1 MVITQS
7 RPECRNAGPKKR
19 YKQKMFSALLTGVV
33 IDVENRSIQM
43 KESGD
48 LL

>member
-1 MVITQS
+1 MITQS

-19 YKQKMFSALLTGVV
+19 YKQKMFLALLTGV
-33 IDVENRSIQM
+33 IDVENRSIQT